1 MTNGRDF
8 SRCSQRTMVP
18 RATIVRSKGMS
29 FPVLRR
35 MFAAL
40 LPIVGVG
47 MWLVLVPPP
56 VSAATPPCA
65 AAHLTLRVEGVGA
78 PVFTAMSHSGA
89 FAIVT
94 NTGQSACELSPVAGL
109 SMRGAGG
116 VTTATGT
123 VAGARFMHPG
133 PVVFPFDLEPG
144 EVAATRLRWVD
155 GDVYGSGP
163 AVRARA
169 TSLVLAAADGP
180 VVATMPATAVWGDMT
195 PVTFDRERFTTALD
209 PLGAAS
215 RPQAGAYV
223 GAGPA
228 GTTPTYRGV
237 ALRKLSLRRAPHG
250 ALDFTLDA
258 LRPNPDLN
266 SGSIA
271 GRLVPSGARAMFVDA
286 NNDCRLTFA
295 FYGAQLTIAQA
306 GGCGF
311 GYGVSASGRYHASN

>member
-1 MTNGRDF
+1 
-8 SRCSQRTMVP
+8 
-18 RATIVRSKGMS
+18 VRSGRVS
-29 FPVLRR
+29 FSAFRQIT
-35 MFAAL
+35 AAL
-40 LPIVGVG
+40 LPIVGIG
-47 MWLVLVPPP
+47 AWLVLLPPP

-65 AAHLTLRVEGVGA
+65 AAQLALRVEGVGA
-78 PVFTAMSHSGA
+78 PVFTGMSHSGA

-94 NTGQSACELSPVAGL
+94 NTGQAACELSPVAEL

-116 VTTATGT
+116 VTTAKGA

-133 PVVFPFDLEPG
+133 PVVLPFDLGPG
-144 EVAATRLRWVD
+144 EAAATRLRWID
-155 GDVYGSGP
+155 GDVYGSGR

-169 TSLVLAAADGP
+169 TSLVLAAIDGP
-180 VVATMPATAVWGDMT
+180 VVATMPATAVWGDTT
-195 PVTFDRERFTTALD
+195 PVTFERERFTTALD

-215 RPQAGAYV
+215 TPQAGIYV

-228 GTTPTYRGV
+228 GTTATYRGV
-237 ALRKLSLRRAPHG
+237 ALRRLSLRRAPHG

-271 GRLVPSGARAMFVDA
+271 GRLVPSGARATFVDA
-286 NNDCRLTFA
+286 KNDCRLTFA
-295 FYGAQLTIAQA
+295 FYGAQLTIVQR

-311 GYGVSASGRYHASN
+311 GYGVSASGRYHASD

>member
-1 MTNGRDF
+1 
-8 SRCSQRTMVP
+8 MVP

-65 AAHLTLRVEGVGA
+65 AAHHTLRVEGVGA

>member
-1 MTNGRDF
+1 
-8 SRCSQRTMVP
+8 MVP

-35 MFAAL
+35 MFAAP
-40 LPIVGVG
+40 LPIVGVA

-94 NTGQSACELSPVAGL
+94 NIGQAACELSPVAGL

-133 PVVFPFDLEPG
+133 PVVLPFDLGPG

-180 VVATMPATAVWGDMT
+180 VVATMPATAVWGDTT

-295 FYGAQLTIAQA
+295 SYGAQLTIAQA